1 MLLDIMVI
9 LFCFV
14 FFFFIFTNYKN
25 KNNYNYKNIDN
36 IAFEKRLMLFR
47 YHKYP
52 F

>member
-14 FFFFIFTNYKN
+14 FFFIFTNYKN

-36 IAFEKRLMLFR
+36 TAFEKRLMLFR